1 MPLGSLNVDLMNAFQ
16 QKLGYDLI
24 ILQFGTNV
32 LNYGSLNYS
41 WYERKMT
48 SVVNHAKECFPGA
61 AILIITTAD
70 KATKYDMQMK
80 SDSAVS
86 PLVMA
91 QKRYAVKSEAGL
103 VNLYTLMGGDG
114 SMVKWVE
121 NVPARANKDYTHFNH
136 RGAKEI
142 AQLIYKQIDTGY
154 QEYKKL
160 RVLAKKKAKPKAV
173 VNDTVPV
180 INDTLNE

>member
-1 MPLGSLNVDLMNAFQ
+1 MNAFQ

-48 SVVNHAKECFPGA
+48 SVVNHLKQCFPGA

-70 KATKYDMQMK
+70 KSTKYDMQMK
-80 SDSAVS
+80 TDSAVV
-86 PLVMA
+86 PLIMA

-103 VNLYTLMGGDG
+103 VNLFTLMENYLLQQ
-114 SMVKWVE
+114 VE
-121 NVPARANKDYTHFNH
+121 NYLFPLKIMIFRSSNCN
-136 RGAKEI
+136 
-142 AQLIYKQIDTGY
+142 
-154 QEYKKL
+154 
-160 RVLAKKKAKPKAV
+160 
-173 VNDTVPV
+173 
-180 INDTLNE
+180 